1 MASTDRQTASTGRV
15 CRVLCVEDEA
25 LVSMLVEDMLS
36 DLGVEIVG
44 PVATLDEALTFA
56 RGADIDAAV
65 LDINV
70 GGLLT
75 YPVAEILQARGV
87 PIIFSTGYGVH
98 GLPDQCQE
106 RSDLAQ
112 AVRLEDLR
120 GRLEGPA
127 RCDVLRAECGLS
139 MPARG

>member
-1 MASTDRQTASTGRV
+1 MATLRRRPVRRRRGRPLRTRSVRDTTLASTGREMASTGRV

-44 PVATLDEALTFA
+44 PVATLEEALAYA
-56 RGADIDAAV
+56 READIDAAV

-87 PIIFSTGYGVH
+87 PIIFSTGYG
-98 GLPDQCQE
+98 
-106 RSDLAQ
+106 
-112 AVRLEDLR
+112 
-120 GRLEGPA
+120 
-127 RCDVLRAECGLS
+127 
-139 MPARG
+139 

>member
-1 MASTDRQTASTGRV
+1 
-15 CRVLCVEDEA
+15 VEDEA

-44 PVATLDEALTFA
+44 PVATLEEALAYA
-56 RGADIDAAV
+56 READIDAAV

-87 PIIFSTGYGVH
+87 PIIFSTGYGVD
-98 GLPDQCQE
+98 GLPD
-106 RSDLAQ
+106 RFKNVPTLHKPFDLKSFGA
-112 AVRLEDLR
+112 ALKALLAGTSCE
-120 GRLEGPA
+120 
-127 RCDVLRAECGLS
+127 LS
-139 MPARG
+139 AA